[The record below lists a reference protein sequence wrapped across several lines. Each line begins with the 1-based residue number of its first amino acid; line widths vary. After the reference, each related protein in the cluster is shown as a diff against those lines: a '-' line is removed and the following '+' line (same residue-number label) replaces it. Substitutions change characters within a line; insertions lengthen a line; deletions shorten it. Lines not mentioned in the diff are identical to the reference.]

1 MSRPRARRGPVVR
14 VLLALAVLAASVY
27 LILSTA
33 PRLGLDLRGGTQI
46 VLQAKDSAQA
56 KADAATTDRALEVL
70 RRRVD
75 QLGVAEPTLAR
86 SGENR
91 IIIELPGVQDPRR
104 AVEVIGRTAQL
115 TFHPVIGAQQPGAQP
130 KPGQKVLPTAEGE
143 QLVLGPAALTGE
155 GVADAT
161 AGPAPNGPGYVV
173 SINFQSAGGNAWAK
187 LTGQAACAPVGSPV
201 RRVAIALDDK
211 IISAPEVNPQVSCNV
226 GILGGSTQI
235 TGKFTNQQAS
245 ELAVLIKGG
254 ALPVPV
260 EVVEQRTVGPTLGAD
275 AIRASIE
282 AGVIGLGLTAL
293 FLIVV
298 YRLAGLISVIAL
310 IGYSALSYA
319 MLLFIG
325 ATLTL
330 PGLAGLVL
338 AIGMAVDSTVL
349 VFERTR
355 EEFLGART
363 DQRLPKALDRGF
375 GNALSAIVDSNIT
388 TLLAA
393 GLLFWLATGPV
404 KGFGVTLTIGVLGAM
419 FSTLVLTRALLF
431 LAIRGPFAKHPK
443 LTGLAH
449 HGIVRRKLE
458 ARDPKLYDRPGRWLI
473 GSAIVL
479 VLLFA
484 GVFVRGINLGVEFT
498 GGRVLEYSTSAPAN
512 VEKVRNAVSEAG
524 FPRAIVQASGQDA
537 VTVRTEP
544 VENTAPIRDAVAK
557 AAGKAEQIRDEKIG
571 PSLGVELRNNAL
583 IALLLAVLA
592 QLAYLAFRF
601 DWRLGVATVLAL
613 TADVLIVLGTFAWM
627 DKTLDAVFLAAMLTV
642 IGYSV
647 NDSVVVFDRVRELR
661 GLRPKETFARVSS
674 AAVLQTLPRTVNTG
688 IGVLFVLGA
697 LLALGGGSLADFA
710 LAMLLGL
717 IAGTASTIVTAAP
730 IAVLLDKRWPGA
742 GKQRSKKKS
751 HYSATPAH
759 KRDHTGAVV

>member
-1 MSRPRARRGPVVR
+1 MR
-14 VLLALAVLAASVY
+14 VFVALAVLAASVY
-27 LILSTA
+27 LILTTA

-46 VLQAKDSAQA
+46 VLQAKDSPQA
-56 KADAATTDRALEVL
+56 KADAPTTDRALEVL

-91 IIIELPGVQDPRR
+91 IIIELPGVQDPRQ

-115 TFHPVIGAQQPGAQP
+115 TFHPVISAQQPGVQP
-130 KPGQKVLPTAEGE
+130 KPGQKVLATAEGE

-155 GVADAT
+155 GVSDANS
-161 AGPAPNGPGYVV
+161 GPAPDGPGYIV
-173 SINFQSAGGNAWAK
+173 SINFQSAGGAAWGK

-211 IISAPEVNPQVSCNV
+211 IISAPEVNPQVGCNV

-235 TGKFTNQQAS
+235 TGKFTNQQAG
-245 ELAVLIKGG
+245 ELALLIKGG

-275 AIRASIE
+275 AIRASLE
-282 AGVIGLGLTAL
+282 AGIIGLALTAL

-310 IGYSALSYA
+310 IGYSAMSYA

-355 EEFLGART
+355 EEFLGTRSN
-363 DQRLPKALDRGF
+363 QPLPKAIDRGF

-419 FSTLVLTRALLF
+419 FATLVLTRALLF
-431 LAIRGPFAKHPK
+431 LAVRGPLAKHPK

-449 HGIVRRKLE
+449 HGVVRRKLE
-458 ARDPKLYDRPGRWLI
+458 ARDPKLYDKAGRWLI

-484 GVFVRGINLGVEFT
+484 GVFVRGLNLGVEFT
-498 GGRVLEYSTSAPAN
+498 GGRVLEYSTGAAVD
-512 VEKVRNAVSEAG
+512 VEKVRSAVSDAG
-524 FPRAIVQASGQDA
+524 FPRAIVQASNQDA

-544 VENTAPIRDAVAK
+544 TENTGPIRDAVAK

-571 PSLGVELRNNAL
+571 PSLGAELRNNAL

-613 TADVLIVLGTFAWM
+613 SADVLIVLGTFAWM

-717 IAGTASTIVTAAP
+717 VAGTASTIVTAAP

-742 GKQRSKKKS
+742 GKSRTKKKS
-751 HYSATPAH
+751 HYSTTPAH
-759 KRDHTGAVV
+759 KRDRTGAVV

>member
-1 MSRPRARRGPVVR
+1 MR
-14 VLLALAVLAASVY
+14 VFVALAVLAASVY
-27 LILSTA
+27 LILTTA

-46 VLQAKDSAQA
+46 VLQAKDSPQA
-56 KADAATTDRALEVL
+56 KADAPTTDRALEVL

-91 IIIELPGVQDPRR
+91 IIIELPGVQDPRQ

-115 TFHPVIGAQQPGAQP
+115 TFHPVISAQQPGAQP
-130 KPGQKVLPTAEGE
+130 KPGQKVLATAEGE

-155 GVADAT
+155 GVSDANS
-161 AGPAPNGPGYVV
+161 GPAPDGPGYVV
-173 SINFQSAGGNAWAK
+173 SINFQSAGGAAWGK
-187 LTGQAACAPVGSPV
+187 LTGQAACAPMGSPV

-211 IISAPEVNPQVSCNV
+211 IISAPEVNPQVGCNV

-235 TGKFTNQQAS
+235 TGKFTNQQAG
-245 ELAVLIKGG
+245 ELALLIKGG

-275 AIRASIE
+275 AIRASLE
-282 AGVIGLGLTAL
+282 AGVIGLALTAL

-310 IGYSALSYA
+310 VGYSALSYA

-355 EEFLGART
+355 EEFLGTRT
-363 DQRLPKALDRGF
+363 RQPLPKAIDRGF

-419 FSTLVLTRALLF
+419 FATLVLTRALLF
-431 LAIRGPFAKHPK
+431 LAVRGPLAKHPK

-449 HGIVRRKLE
+449 HGVVRRKLE
-458 ARDPKLYDRPGRWLI
+458 ARDPKLYDRAGRWLI

-484 GVFVRGINLGVEFT
+484 GVFVRGLNLGVEFT
-498 GGRVLEYSTSAPAN
+498 GGRVLEYSTGAAADARDPLAGSSIDI
-512 VEKVRNAVSEAG
+512 EKIRLALTDAG
-524 FPRAIVQASGQDA
+524 FPRAIVQASNQDA

-544 VENTAPIRDAVAK
+544 TENTAPIRDAVAK

-571 PSLGVELRNNAL
+571 PSLGAELRNNAL

-592 QLAYLAFRF
+592 QLAYLAYRF
-601 DWRLGVATVLAL
+601 DWRLGAATVLAL
-613 TADVLIVLGTFAWM
+613 SADVLIVLGTFAWM

-661 GLRPKETFARVSS
+661 GLRPKESFARVSS

-688 IGVLFVLGA
+688 IGVIFVLGA

-717 IAGTASTIVTAAP
+717 VAGTLSTIVTAAP

-742 GKQRSKKKS
+742 GKARTKKKS
-751 HYSATPAH
+751 HYSTPAH
-759 KRDHTGAVV
+759 KRDRTGAVV